1 MELNITK
8 GTTSKRIPVFLQ
20 DAAAG
25 DGSGLTGLVF
35 NTSGLIWT
43 YWREDQGNAG
53 GTAVTIVT
61 ATRGT
66 FASGGFVEKDSS
78 LLPGMYE
85 IGIPDAALASG
96 ADWVVM
102 MLTGADGLVP
112 RVILIELT

>member
-1 MELNITK
+1 MDLNITK
-8 GTTSKRIPVFLQ
+8 GTTSKRISVFLQ

-35 NTSGLIWT
+35 NTSGLTWT
-43 YWREDQGNAG
+43 YWREDAGNVG
-53 GTAVTIVT
+53 GTAVTLAT

-66 FASGGFVEKDSS
+66 WTSGGFKEKDSS

-85 IGIPDAALASG
+85 LGIPDAALASG

-102 MLTGADGLVP
+102 MLIGADGLVP
-112 RVILIELT
+112 KIILIQLT